1 MSENNHLKFNFAPD
15 QIGQANISVQVENNL
30 VSWLNHAFLE
40 IGGWVNIPTGTTG
53 YYGGVDLSR
62 LYPVDDPNY
71 TDYQVWQGFRKD
83 WVFESGSDIEY
94 NTGNPIVCSG
104 VYVNSTFYPSA
115 TTTGAY
121 AHTVQFPAG
130 RIVFINSGAIGSGA
144 ISSTSNIK
152 AAFSYRLVQ
161 INKGDADWFKQFQY
175 FSMRAD
181 NSHFLQMGSG
191 AWDVDWRNRLQLPAV
206 VVQLVPTKTSK
217 PWQLGT
223 LASWN
228 YQRCN
233 FYVMAEDDYW
243 CKQLRDLLGS
253 QHDRTI
259 YMYDVN
265 RVEDSGVYP
274 LNAFG
279 ALNPSGLMYP
289 DLVTESGLGGYR
301 YKMIRFTDVTL
312 SDMKTPHPN
321 LHGAVVRTSLEYI
334 T

>member
-15 QIGQANISVQVENNL
+15 HIGQANISVQVESNL

-40 IGGWVNIPTGTTG
+40 IGGWVNIATGSTS

-71 TDYQVWQGFRKD
+71 ADYQVWQGFRKD
-83 WVFESGSDIEY
+83 WVYESGGAIEY
-94 NTGNPIVCSG
+94 NTGDPLVCTG
-104 VYVNSTFYPSA
+104 VYINSTFYPSA

-121 AHTVQFPAG
+121 AHTVNFPAG
-130 RIVFINSGAIGSGA
+130 RIVFTNTGAIGSGG
-144 ISSTSNIK
+144 ISSSTNVK
-152 AAFSYRLVQ
+152 TNFSYRLVQ
-161 INKGDADWFKQFQY
+161 VHKGEPDWFKSFQY

-181 NSHFLQMGSG
+181 NSHFLQFGSG
-191 AWDVDWRNRLQLPAV
+191 AWDADWRNRVQLPAI
-206 VVQLVPTKTSK
+206 VVQLVPEKTSK

-228 YQRCN
+228 YQKCN
-233 FYVMAEDDYW
+233 LYVFAEDDYW
-243 CKQLRDLLGS
+243 CKQIRDLLAS
-253 QHDRTI
+253 QYDRTI

-279 ALNPSGLMYP
+279 GRNLSGLLYP
-289 DLVTESGLGGYR
+289 QLVTESGAGGYR
-301 YKMIRFTDVTL
+301 YKRMRFTNVTMSDV
-312 SDMKTPHPN
+312 KTPHQN
-321 LHGAVVRTSLEYI
+321 LHGAVVRTSIEYI